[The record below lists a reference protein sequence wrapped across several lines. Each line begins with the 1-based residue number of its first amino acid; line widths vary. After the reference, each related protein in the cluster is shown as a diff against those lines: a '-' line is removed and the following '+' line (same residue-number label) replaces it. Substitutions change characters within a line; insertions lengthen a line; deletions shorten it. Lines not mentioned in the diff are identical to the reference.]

1 MARAGQRVGFFER
14 ISRGWK
20 MTKLGMAVVR
30 ADPELMVYTFLSA
43 VFSIFASIAVI
54 SGSFGLEVLT
64 DSESAS
70 AQEEDVVIAAHLG
83 IIFIGYL
90 TISIITVFW
99 NAAIIASSYE
109 RLTAGTNPSFSYGI
123 GQAMKCLPQ
132 IVIWGIIS
140 GTVGVILSILEGIA
154 NDSKNPLA
162 IVAWLAAIIIGA
174 VWWMATFFIVP
185 FIVLEKSGVMEG
197 FTESPKLFK
206 ETWGEDVATHVGTG
220 LLQLLVILL
229 IVLICFPLI
238 YFGNVGLI
246 LAILIG
252 LAGVGLSVLFFTTVE
267 SVNRASL
274 FYYAKTGEAPPMAE
288 KLGLEF

>member
-1 MARAGQRVGFFER
+1 
-14 ISRGWK
+14 

-30 ADPELMVYTFLSA
+30 ADPELMIYTFLSA

>member
-1 MARAGQRVGFFER
+1 
-14 ISRGWK
+14 
-20 MTKLGMAVVR
+20 MTKLGMTVVR

-162 IVAWLAAIIIGA
+162 FLAWLAAIIIGA

-185 FIVLEKSGVMEG
+185 FIVLEKSGVMGG
-197 FTESPKLFK
+197 FRESPKLFK

-238 YFGNVGLI
+238 YFGNVGQI

>member
-1 MARAGQRVGFFER
+1 
-14 ISRGWK
+14 

-140 GTVGVILSILEGIA
+140 GTVGVILRILEGIA

>member
-1 MARAGQRVGFFER
+1 
-14 ISRGWK
+14 

-64 DSESAS
+64 NSESAS

-288 KLGLEF
+288 KFGLEF

>member
-1 MARAGQRVGFFER
+1 
-14 ISRGWK
+14 

-288 KLGLEF
+288 KFGLEF